1 MRKWLILY
9 IKKSEFYLLSKIFD
23 RNFDFQV
30 FERMY
35 MHFERNP
42 SNSHRAEKILRL
54 SIKLTYILFID
65 KMPRLSK
72 KINTISKGI

>member
-1 MRKWLILY
+1 LY
-9 IKKSEFYLLSKIFD
+9 IKKSEFYLLSKNFD

-30 FERMY
+30 FERMH
-35 MHFERNP
+35 MHFERNT

-54 SIKLTYILFID
+54 SIKLTYILID

-72 KINTISKGI
+72 KNMKIAQHKKSAI